1 MPFQVTGKV
10 RAGRLTALMG
20 PSGAGKSTLLHALCG
35 KLPHTKGDV
44 EVNSSSTNSGRKS
57 SRGLTMQQLRKL
69 VGFVPQDDT
78 LLGDLTVKETL
89 RLHASLR
96 LPTHVYT
103 ATREAWVDDVIDLLG
118 LTDVKHAVVGNEK
131 TRGIS
136 GGQKKRVN
144 IGVELVSDPSILFLD
159 EPTSGLGAWK
169 SLFAWRAHGL
179 NYFKCLTTFKLKK
192 IT

>member
-1 MPFQVTGKV
+1 M

-35 KLPHTKGDV
+35 KLPHTKGAV
-44 EVNSSSTNSGRKS
+44 EVNHASVPGLASTTTTAGSSHHS
-57 SRGLTMQQLRKL
+57 SNGQRRLTMQQLRKL

-78 LLGDLTVKETL
+78 LLADLTVKETL

-96 LPTHVYT
+96 LPTHVDA

-118 LTDVKHAVVGNEK
+118 LTDVKHAVVGDAT

-159 EPTSGLGAWK
+159 EPTSGLGETSSK
-169 SLFAWRAHGL
+169 SR
-179 NYFKCLTTFKLKK
+179 
-192 IT
+192 